1 MKSFRVNSHMVE
13 AVGYDDQ
20 DRILQ
25 VVFKGGKI
33 YNYEDVSI
41 EVFEALMDSES
52 IGNFILEYI
61 MNDYHNYEVE

>member
-1 MKSFRVNSHMVE
+1 MVE

-33 YNYEDVSI
+33 YNYEDVST